1 MSPNERPSVEGAE
14 PPEKIAKAVNPPM
27 KALLSSPMHG
37 PMHGRPLSLSAPT
50 SRM

>member
-37 PMHGRPLSLSAPT
+37 RPLSLPAPT